1 MKVVVKTDMSYY
13 EFLETIHQISTNS
26 HSIQNKVMKQ
36 VCEIFDICQL
46 KNKLD
51 RKIEYFDGLLLSAEE

>member
-1 MKVVVKTDMSYY
+1 
-13 EFLETIHQISTNS
+13 
-26 HSIQNKVMKQ
+26 MKQ